1 MEHSTNGFA
10 PEASTDERASPPPTS
25 RFAGYEPVPL
35 RHRSDGWTPARQVE
49 FLEALADTGIV
60 RKAAAMVGMS
70 EQSVARLRRRPE
82 ASTFDLACEAA
93 RRMGARNRILA
104 TAYDRA
110 IEGTLKGHYY
120 RGELKSEE
128 RVYDNRLLTYLLG
141 KVGHLLEPRP
151 ESLAAEGDWDEWM
164 KAVAKGAPPPGEP
177 AQEELPYTGTDL
189 WEGKRGRTWTSYPPP
204 AGFTG
209 RQKGTWSDE
218 DYCRTLS
225 PEEERVIDSDGRR
238 IRAFR
243 LAQARAERDRYFRF
257 PGNPESSSRQAE
269 PSEPSAPSNDRDPPR
284 HPLRRLE
291 EAEPDIAAAIGG
303 FTRRRGEE
311 EGGAEEPAQPFPA
324 EAAGEN
330 KKEGASRYGLPEPQ
344 PLRDSPFS
352 SAPPREPNPLLHREA
367 PPPVDVY
374 VNPGLS
380 EPEPSCAETVMSP
393 ITTRRHGDVL
403 LIVSNNPPVN
413 ALGHA
418 VREGLVKAIEQAE
431 ADEAVKAVVILCQG
445 QTFFAG
451 ADISEFGT
459 PKSFAPPIL
468 PQVVDVIENCS
479 KPVVAAIHGTAFGG
493 GLEVALASHYRVA
506 LPSAKLGV
514 PEVKL
519 GLLPGAG
526 GTQRLPRVAGVPKA
540 LEMAATGNPI
550 SAKDAYEIG
559 LVDRLIEGD
568 LEQHA
573 VAYAEEVRDV
583 RPIPRSSARQDR
595 IEGTD
600 PSVFAEFRKANAR
613 KFRGFDAPEFNV
625 RAIEAAV
632 AKPYAE
638 GVLTERQLF
647 MELMSGTQ
655 AKAQQYFFFA
665 ERKASKID
673 GLPED
678 TQPRD
683 IGRVGVIG
691 AGTMGGG
698 ISMNFLSAG
707 IPVTIVE
714 MQQEALDRGTGVM
727 RKNYE
732 ATAAKGRMSPGQVE
746 QAMALLKPSLS
757 LDSLADCDLIIEAVF
772 ENMDV
777 KKEVFGKLDAIAKP
791 GAILASNTS
800 YLNIDEIAA
809 STSRPEDVVG
819 LHFFSPANVMKLL
832 EVVRGAKTA
841 PDVLVTA
848 MQLAKKIRKVAVVA
862 GVCYGFIGNRML
874 IPRQTQAMRL
884 LLEGATPA
892 QVDKVYTD
900 FGMPMG
906 PFQMADLAGVDIG
919 WHRDPTR
926 IENIRDALCAIDRW
940 GQKKGA
946 GFYDY
951 DEKRRP
957 SPSPKVEEI
966 IDQFRQKEGVEKRDI
981 SDQEIVERTLY
992 TMVNEGAKILEEGMA
1007 QRASDIDV
1015 VWVYGYGWPVY
1026 RGGPMF
1032 WADTEGLGKIVEAL
1046 RGQQQRLGP
1055 DFSLSDLLVRKAEA
1069 GEKLAR

>member
-1 MEHSTNGFA
+1 
-10 PEASTDERASPPPTS
+10 
-25 RFAGYEPVPL
+25 
-35 RHRSDGWTPARQVE
+35 
-49 FLEALADTGIV
+49 
-60 RKAAAMVGMS
+60 
-70 EQSVARLRRRPE
+70 
-82 ASTFDLACEAA
+82 
-93 RRMGARNRILA
+93 
-104 TAYDRA
+104 
-110 IEGTLKGHYY
+110 
-120 RGELKSEE
+120 
-128 RVYDNRLLTYLLG
+128 
-141 KVGHLLEPRP
+141 
-151 ESLAAEGDWDEWM
+151 
-164 KAVAKGAPPPGEP
+164 
-177 AQEELPYTGTDL
+177 
-189 WEGKRGRTWTSYPPP
+189 
-204 AGFTG
+204 
-209 RQKGTWSDE
+209 
-218 DYCRTLS
+218 
-225 PEEERVIDSDGRR
+225 
-238 IRAFR
+238 
-243 LAQARAERDRYFRF
+243 
-257 PGNPESSSRQAE
+257 
-269 PSEPSAPSNDRDPPR
+269 
-284 HPLRRLE
+284 
-291 EAEPDIAAAIGG
+291 
-303 FTRRRGEE
+303 
-311 EGGAEEPAQPFPA
+311 
-324 EAAGEN
+324 
-330 KKEGASRYGLPEPQ
+330 
-344 PLRDSPFS
+344 
-352 SAPPREPNPLLHREA
+352 
-367 PPPVDVY
+367 
-374 VNPGLS
+374 
-380 EPEPSCAETVMSP
+380 MSP
-393 ITTRRHGDVL
+393 ISTKRHGDVL
-403 LIVSNNPPVN
+403 VVTSNNPPVN

-418 VREGLVKAIEQAE
+418 VRVGLVEAIES
-431 ADEAVKAVVILCQG
+431 ADTDDTVKAVVIVCQG

-451 ADISEFGT
+451 ADITEFGK
-459 PKSFAPPIL
+459 PMQMPML
-468 PQVVDVIENCS
+468 PMVVDIIENCT

-506 LPSAKLGV
+506 VPSAKLGV

-526 GTQRLPRVAGVPKA
+526 GTQRLPRAAGVQKA

-550 SAKDAYEIG
+550 GAREAHEIG

-573 VAYAEEVRDV
+573 VAFAEEVRDI
-583 RPIPRSSARQDR
+583 RPIPKTSERDDKLAEARAN
-595 IEGTD
+595 
-600 PSVFAEFRKANAR
+600 PAVFDEFRKANAR
-613 KFRGFDAPEFNV
+613 KFRGFDAPEYNV

-638 GVLTERQLF
+638 GVQDERRLF

-655 AKAQQYFFFA
+655 ARAQQYFFFA
-665 ERKASKID
+665 ERKAAKID

-678 TQPRD
+678 TKPRD
-683 IGRVGVIG
+683 INRVGVIG

-707 IPVTIVE
+707 VPVTIVE
-714 MQQEALDRGTGVM
+714 MQQDALDRGTGVM

-732 ATAAKGRMSPGQVE
+732 ATAAKGRMSADQVE
-746 QAMALLKPSLS
+746 QAMGLLRPTLS
-757 LDSLADCDLIIEAVF
+757 LDDLADCDLIIEAVF

-777 KKEVFGKLDAIAKP
+777 KKEVFGKLDKIAKP

-809 STSRPEDVVG
+809 STSRPQDVVG

-874 IPRQTQAMRL
+874 MPRQVQANRL
-884 LLEGATPA
+884 LLEGATPE
-892 QVDKVYTD
+892 QIDRVHVE

-919 WHRDPTR
+919 WHRDPTK
-926 IENIRDALCAIDRW
+926 IENIRDALCAVDRW

-957 SPSPKVEEI
+957 APSPVVEKI
-966 IDQFRQKEGVEKRDI
+966 IEDFRAKEGVEKRDI
-981 SDQEIVERTLY
+981 SDQEIIERTLY

-1032 WADTEGLGKIVEAL
+1032 WADTEGPAKILEGL
-1046 RGQQQRLGP
+1046 KRQQDRLGS
-1055 DFSLSDLLVRKAEA
+1055 DFSLAELLVKKAEA
-1069 GEKLAR
+1069 GEKFTR